1 MAKRKKERTRA
12 AYDNSNE
19 GLLVQCYAGLSSE
32 HVVLD
37 GVPSAWV
44 ASFAATRDGRF
55 IYDEVVYVHRCNVR
69 PTIDGQIAQRLPVHH
84 AAVLFMAN
92 DQLTQVLLIREDYM
106 LTELLQKYP
115 PNRLP
120 CKDDRMLLLEY
131 WCRIKISSIVVAQ
144 PPERADLPY
153 QKFQCMSL
161 PGWIHGRGQ
170 RDSMLSLA
178 SYDQAEVYEAA
189 KLTILQGV
197 DYVLDIPELM
207 LTLHHEYAL
216 IDYGGKAVTLI
227 QKDEI
232 IS

>member
-19 GLLVQCYAGLSSE
+19 GLLVQCYAGLPSE

-44 ASFAATRDGRF
+44 ASFAATRNGRF
-55 IYDEVVYVHRCNVR
+55 IYDEVIYVHQCNIH
-69 PTIDGQIAQRLPVHH
+69 PMIDGQIERCLPIYH
-84 AAVLFMAN
+84 AAVFFVAGN
-92 DQLTQVLLIREDYM
+92 QLSQVLLIREDYM

-115 PNRLP
+115 PNWLP
-120 CKDDRMLLLEY
+120 CRDGRMLLAEH
-131 WCRIKISSIVVAQ
+131 WRRIKISSIVAAQ

-153 QKFQCMSL
+153 QKFSCMSL

-170 RDSMLSLA
+170 RESLLNLA
-178 SYDQAEVYEAA
+178 SYDPAEVYEAA
-189 KLTILQGV
+189 KLTILQKV
-197 DYVLDIPELM
+197 DYVLDLPELM
-207 LTLHHEYAL
+207 LTLHHDYVV
-216 IDYGGKAVTLI
+216 IDHENKAVSMV

-232 IS
+232 I